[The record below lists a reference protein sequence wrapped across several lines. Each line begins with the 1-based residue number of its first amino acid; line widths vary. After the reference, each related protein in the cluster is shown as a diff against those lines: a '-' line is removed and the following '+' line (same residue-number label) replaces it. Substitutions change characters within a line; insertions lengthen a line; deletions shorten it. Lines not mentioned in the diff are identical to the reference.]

1 MRPDT
6 GPPDPHAAHDGA
18 PGKAG
23 IRCYV
28 CEEDLTP
35 REPKSRC
42 KPENDGIPGKKGE
55 KDKVKPGL
63 VEISA
68 EGTGFAGGGKNMA
81 KREGVAFQC

>member
-6 GPPDPHAAHDGA
+6 GHPDPHAAHDGT
-18 PGKAG
+18 PETAG
-23 IRCYV
+23 IKCYV
-28 CEEDLTP
+28 CEEDLSS
-35 REPKSRC
+35 REPKS
-42 KPENDGIPGKKGE
+42 KGKTDNDGRPGKKGE